1 MTPQEKIA
9 KLRAQGLTVRDI
21 ATRSMVPRTVIYRAA
36 AGQGMSAKNHVRLMR
51 LRTPSAAVERLA
63 EGQSDSNSLLALQ
76 GLNRSRNRE
85 LR

>member
-51 LRTPSAAVERLA
+51 LRTPSA
-63 EGQSDSNSLLALQ
+63 
-76 GLNRSRNRE
+76 
-85 LR
+85 